1 MENKLSNIKVEDYSV
16 EFTPATIKING
27 IDKLGSLIASN
38 ISKYQSLVVTPE
50 NVKDAKKIKAN
61 LNKLRKALDEKRLE
75 IKKANAKP
83 YLEVENQIK
92 NIEKSIGDVVN
103 PINNAVKELDDQE
116 KEARHEWI
124 NKLIQEMAST
134 RDIEPSEVEFNPL
147 WLRKSMSKH
156 AIEKDLDD
164 VMKQIITAHKAIE
177 VNVEL
182 VKQLCEAK
190 NIEPDA
196 FVVQA
201 KNGQPADELME
212 SIQQA
217 EKARELRLD
226 AKKAH
231 DRVIASKQVK
241 VADKVINKEGSKQI
255 SKRVIKMNRYK
266 FEGLAEPTLPVSNTN
281 TPVSNTGIPHFE
293 NDKDSITLLDK
304 HTRTTSSKKDHRHKH
319 KKHVYDKDSD
329 YYKLSEF
336 FVKQILN
343 NNPNFKKPNIQ
354 KWSDDFRI
362 MIERD
367 HRDKHQVAKLIL
379 WVQHDSFW
387 MANVLSPTKLRE
399 KYDSLVMRMNNS
411 SEPHVSNQSKIEKP
425 ENKIDSKKK
434 DELLKQARERDQK
447 FIEEE

>member
-38 ISKYQSLVVTPE
+38 ISKYQNLVVTPE

-241 VADKVINKEGSKQI
+241 VADKVINKDTGE
-255 SKRVIKMNRYK
+255 V
-266 FEGLAEPTLPVSNTN
+266 VSNIYHLEI
-281 TPVSNTGIPHFE
+281 S
-293 NDKDSITLLDK
+293 
-304 HTRTTSSKKDHRHKH
+304 TT
-319 KKHVYDKDSD
+319 
-329 YYKLSEF
+329 
-336 FVKQILN
+336 
-343 NNPNFKKPNIQ
+343 
-354 KWSDDFRI
+354 
-362 MIERD
+362 
-367 HRDKHQVAKLIL
+367 
-379 WVQHDSFW
+379 
-387 MANVLSPTKLRE
+387 
-399 KYDSLVMRMNNS
+399 
-411 SEPHVSNQSKIEKP
+411 
-425 ENKIDSKKK
+425 
-434 DELLKQARERDQK
+434 DQK
-447 FIEEE
+447 MESLRNYLDSNNISYKEEK

>member
-241 VADKVINKEGSKQI
+241 VADKVINKDTGE
-255 SKRVIKMNRYK
+255 V
-266 FEGLAEPTLPVSNTN
+266 VSNIYHLEI
-281 TPVSNTGIPHFE
+281 S
-293 NDKDSITLLDK
+293 
-304 HTRTTSSKKDHRHKH
+304 TT
-319 KKHVYDKDSD
+319 
-329 YYKLSEF
+329 
-336 FVKQILN
+336 
-343 NNPNFKKPNIQ
+343 
-354 KWSDDFRI
+354 
-362 MIERD
+362 
-367 HRDKHQVAKLIL
+367 
-379 WVQHDSFW
+379 
-387 MANVLSPTKLRE
+387 
-399 KYDSLVMRMNNS
+399 
-411 SEPHVSNQSKIEKP
+411 
-425 ENKIDSKKK
+425 
-434 DELLKQARERDQK
+434 DQK
-447 FIEEE
+447 MESLRNYLDSNNISYKEEN